1 MFDTMFSKTYELP
14 LAKGY
19 VRHWGVLEAV
29 RELIQNAIDSDS
41 PFEWEF
47 NNNSLTIT
55 SKYSHLTTSSLLLGA
70 TTKAEDD
77 EKIGS
82 FGEGYKIALL
92 VLTREG
98 YDVHIENNDKDWK
111 PAFKYSKVFEDE
123 VLSIE
128 STIGERG
135 RKGLKFVVHGLS
147 SKDIS
152 AIKATCLQMQ
162 DPDQD
167 VLTTSYGEI
176 LPSRPGKLYVNGLF
190 VCETKLEYGYNM
202 KPNILKLERDRQTVD
217 GFDLKFTTVNM
228 WYQTNQYDKVAQMID
243 SKVPDVVYAEYN
255 QTELIKEACYKLFR
269 ENHPQGVVASSQQ
282 EMENLVRNGMTTVII
297 SPAASL
303 IRASSSYKAENHVP
317 VKTPNEVLKEWLR
330 KNRSE
335 MRGKAIEAFK
345 KELLVNS
352 TKWKN

>member
-1 MFDTMFSKTYELP
+1 MFDAMFSKTYELP

-47 NNNSLTIT
+47 GVDSLTIT
-55 SKYSHLTTSSLLLGA
+55 SKYSHLSTSSLLLGA
-70 TTKAEDD
+70 TSKAEDD
-77 EKIGS
+77 DKIGS

-98 YDVHIENNDKDWK
+98 YDVHIENNEKDWK
-111 PAFKYSKVFEDE
+111 PAFKYSKVFEDD
-123 VLSIE
+123 VLVIDS
-128 STIGERG
+128 SVVERG
-135 RKGLKFVVHGLS
+135 RKGLKFVIQGLS
-147 SKDIS
+147 GGTID
-152 AIKATCLQMQ
+152 AIKQTCLQMQ
-162 DPDQD
+162 EQD
-167 VLTTSYGEI
+167 LDSLSTSYGDI
-176 LPSRPGKLYVNGLF
+176 LPSRPGKLYVGGLF
-190 VCETKLEYGYNM
+190 VCDTELSYGYDM
-202 KPNILKLERDRQTVD
+202 KPHILRLERDRQTVNS
-217 GFDLKFTTVNM
+217 FDLKYTTVQM
-228 WYQTNQYDKVAQMID
+228 WYQTNQYDKVAEMID
-243 SKVPDVVYAEYN
+243 ASVPDLEYAEYN

-269 ENHPQGVVASSQQ
+269 EKHPHGVVAKNQQ
-282 EMENLVRNGMTTVII
+282 QMEELVRNGMTTVII

-303 IRASSSYKAENHVP
+303 IRSSSSYIAEKRVEI
-317 VKTPNEVLKEWLR
+317 KTPSQFLAEWLR

-345 KELLVNS
+345 KDVLVQS